1 MELKGETLMSR
12 IQLLDDLTIQKIAAG
27 EVIERP
33 SSIIKELIENSIDA
47 NARNIVVEINDGG
60 KTYIRVTDDGEGIEE
75 DEIELAFKR
84 HSTSKLKVIDD
95 LNNIFTLGFRGEA
108 LASVAAVSKV
118 EVLTKTKDS
127 SAGIHAFIEEGKLK
141 SIDKVGTPKGTT
153 MIVKD
158 LFYNLPVRKK
168 FLKSNLSEGNSVSD
182 IVYKLALGN
191 YNTSFKFIKDNKTVL
206 KTSTN
211 GIIKD
216 NIYTI
221 LGRDISNG
229 LIPVNFD
236 HKGVRIV
243 GFISNNNLYRSNRSH
258 QYLYV
263 NGRYIVNYAISS
275 AIEQHYKSLIPLNR
289 FPVFILYIEM
299 NPAEMD
305 VNIHPTKQEIKFATE
320 NNIIGIISN
329 VVKDTLFPSL
339 TIAKFELEKEEKKE
353 DIKFLYKD
361 NENTNIVV
369 RDYSNVSLSNED
381 DKIFNNI
388 NVNNKVPVFNEISIK
403 ETMEQ
408 NFVIDYSNN
417 EDIEIDNSHSIE
429 NSLAEITPLGIV
441 FGTYILGENRV
452 LNTLFFIDQHAAH
465 ERIMYEKYRKEF
477 ENESIHVQ
485 QLISP
490 EIIDLTNSEF
500 TLINDNLDF
509 FKKMGF
515 EIENFGSNSYAIRGV
530 PFLFGNPNIRNLFLD
545 ILDSMDKNIS
555 SSYDTR
561 LDKLMK
567 LACISAIKSGDKM
580 SNLEIKALLK
590 DLAKCENP
598 YTCPHGRPTVIEI
611 TKKDIEK
618 QFLRIV

>member
-1 MELKGETLMSR
+1 MSR

-60 KTYIRVTDDGEGIEE
+60 KSYIRVTDDGEGIEE

-108 LASVAAVSKV
+108 LASVAAVAKV
-118 EVLTKTKDS
+118 EVLTKTKNS
-127 SAGIHAFIEEGKLK
+127 SAGIHAFIEEGKIK

-221 LGRDISNG
+221 LGRDITNG
-229 LIPVNFD
+229 LISVDFD
-236 HKGVRIV
+236 YKGVKIV
-243 GFISNNNLYRSNRSH
+243 GYISNNNLYRSNRSH

-263 NGRYIVNYAISS
+263 NGRYIVNYGISS
-275 AIEQHYKSLIPLNR
+275 AIEHHYKSLIPLNR
-289 FPVFILYIEM
+289 FPIFILYIEM

-320 NNIIGIISN
+320 NNIIGTISN
-329 VVKDTLFPSL
+329 IVKDTLFPSL

-353 DIKFLYKD
+353 DIKILYKD

-408 NFVIDYSNN
+408 NFVIDYSNS
-417 EDIEIDNSHSIE
+417 EDIEIDDSHSIE
-429 NSLAEITPLGIV
+429 NSLAEITPLSLV

-477 ENESIHVQ
+477 EKESIHVQ

-530 PFLFGNPNIRNLFLD
+530 PFIFGNPNIRNLFLD
-545 ILDSMDKNIS
+545 LLDSMDKNIN

-567 LACISAIKSGDKM
+567 LACISAIKGGDKM
-580 SNLEIKALLK
+580 SNLEVNALLK

>member
-1 MELKGETLMSR
+1 MSR

-60 KTYIRVTDDGEGIEE
+60 KSYIRVTDDGEGIEE

-108 LASVAAVSKV
+108 LASVAAVAKV
-118 EVLTKTKDS
+118 EVLTKTKNS
-127 SAGIHAFIEEGKLK
+127 SAGIHAFIEEGKIK

-221 LGRDISNG
+221 LGRDITNG
-229 LIPVNFD
+229 LISVDFD
-236 HKGVRIV
+236 YKGVKIV
-243 GFISNNNLYRSNRSH
+243 GYISNNNLYRSNRSH

-263 NGRYIVNYAISS
+263 NGRYIVNYGISN
-275 AIEQHYKSLIPLNR
+275 AIEHHYKSLIPLNR
-289 FPVFILYIEM
+289 FPIFILYIEM

-320 NNIIGIISN
+320 NNIIGTISN
-329 VVKDTLFPSL
+329 IVKDTLFPSL

-353 DIKFLYKD
+353 DIKILYKD

-408 NFVIDYSNN
+408 NFVIDYSNS
-417 EDIEIDNSHSIE
+417 EDIEIDDSHSIE
-429 NSLAEITPLGIV
+429 NSLAEITPLGLV

-530 PFLFGNPNIRNLFLD
+530 PFIFGNPNIRNLFLD
-545 ILDSMDKNIS
+545 LLDSMDKNIN

-567 LACISAIKSGDKM
+567 LACISAIKGGDKM
-580 SNLEIKALLK
+580 SNLEVNALLK

>member
-1 MELKGETLMSR
+1 MSR

-60 KTYIRVTDDGEGIEE
+60 KSYIRVTDDGEGIEE

-108 LASVAAVSKV
+108 LASVAAVAKV
-118 EVLTKTKDS
+118 EVLTKTKNS
-127 SAGIHAFIEEGKLK
+127 SAGIHAFIEEGKIK

-221 LGRDISNG
+221 LGRDITNG
-229 LIPVNFD
+229 LISVDFD
-236 HKGVRIV
+236 YKGVKIV
-243 GFISNNNLYRSNRSH
+243 GYISNNNLYRSNRSH

-263 NGRYIVNYAISS
+263 NGRYIINYAISS
-275 AIEQHYKSLIPLNR
+275 AIEHHYKSLIPLNR

-320 NNIIGIISN
+320 NNIIGTISN
-329 VVKDTLFPSL
+329 IVKETLFPSL

-353 DIKFLYKD
+353 DIKILYKD

-369 RDYSNVSLSNED
+369 RDYSDVSLSNED
-381 DKIFNNI
+381 DKVFNNI
-388 NVNNKVPVFNEISIK
+388 NVSNKVPVFIESSTK
-403 ETMEQ
+403 ETVEQ
-408 NFVIDYSNN
+408 NFVADYPNSK
-417 EDIEIDNSHSIE
+417 DIETDNFHSIE
-429 NSLAEITPLGIV
+429 NSLPEITPLGLV

-465 ERIMYEKYRKEF
+465 ERVMYEKYRKEF
-477 ENESIHVQ
+477 ENESIHIQ

-500 TLINDNLDF
+500 TLINDNLEF

-545 ILDSMDKNIS
+545 LLDSMDKNLK

-580 SNLEIKALLK
+580 SNLEINALLK

-611 TKKDIEK
+611 TKNDIEK

>member
-580 SNLEIKALLK
+580 SNLEINALLK

>member
-1 MELKGETLMSR
+1 MSR

-580 SNLEIKALLK
+580 SNLEINALLK

>member
-1 MELKGETLMSR
+1 MSR